1 MVKSPPFFAN
11 LGQKK
16 FIFAPTIHNKIKF
29 ILDMK
34 KYLSVAAS
42 LLLVACSQKPGFE
55 IQGTVAD
62 SQADGKQ
69 VYLVKYGEEAPID
82 SAVVT
87 NGAFTFQGEQATPT
101 LCVLY
106 VGDQKMRRVNAGENA
121 PYTAVFTLEN
131 ARLQA
136 VLDEEAPAVTGTP
149 ENDAF
154 KALQDQIK
162 GIRAQADPLTDQLK
176 SDDEAVKEAAME
188 RYEAIEAEAS
198 QALKAYVEANCDKQV
213 AAKVFSDAR
222 YDISDEDQEAILA
235 KANATFK
242 AVPGID
248 NMINHLNIL
257 KNSAV
262 GKKFIDFEMADA
274 DGKMHKLS
282 EFVGNGKV
290 VLIDFWAS
298 WCPPCRAD
306 MPNLVAAYRQYK
318 SKGFEIVGISL
329 DSKADAWAKGV
340 KDLGI
345 TWTQLSDLQGWKNAG
360 AALYGVNSIPH
371 TVLVDKDGT
380 ILCKQLHGKEIA
392 AKLEE
397 ILK

>member
-1 MVKSPPFFAN
+1 MSPLYTTSKN
-11 LGQKK
+11 S
-16 FIFAPTIHNKIKF
+16 

-34 KYLSVAAS
+34 KYLSLAAS
-42 LLLVACSQKPGFE
+42 LLMVACSQKPGFE

-106 VGDQKMRRVNAGENA
+106 VGDQEMRRVSAGENA
-121 PYTAVFTLEN
+121 PYTAIFTLEN

-136 VLDEEAPAVTGTP
+136 VLNEEAPAVSGTP

-154 KALQDQIK
+154 KALQDQVK
-162 GIRAQADPLTDQLK
+162 GIRAKAEPLTDQLK
-176 SDDEAVKEAAME
+176 SADEAVKEAAME
-188 RYEAIEAEAS
+188 QYEAIEAEAS
-198 QALKAYVEANCDKQV
+198 QALKAYIEAHCDKQV

-222 YDISDEDQEAILA
+222 YDLSDEDQEAILA
-235 KANATFK
+235 KANDTFK
-242 AVPGID
+242 AVRGID
-248 NMINHLNIL
+248 KMIEHLNIL

-274 DGKMHKLS
+274 EGKMHKLS

-306 MPNLVAAYRQYK
+306 MPNLVAAYKQYK

-340 KDLGI
+340 QDLGI

-371 TVLVDKDGT
+371 TILVDKDGT
-380 ILCKQLHGKEIA
+380 ILCKKLHGKEIA

>member
-1 MVKSPPFFAN
+1 MSPLYTTSKN
-11 LGQKK
+11 S
-16 FIFAPTIHNKIKF
+16 

-34 KYLSVAAS
+34 KYLSLAAS

-106 VGDQKMRRVNAGENA
+106 VGDQEMRRVSAGENA
-121 PYTAVFTLEN
+121 PYTAIFTLEN

-136 VLDEEAPAVTGTP
+136 VLNEEAPAVSGTP

-154 KALQDQIK
+154 KALQDQVK
-162 GIRAQADPLTDQLK
+162 GIRAKAEPLTDQLK
-176 SDDEAVKEAAME
+176 SADEAVKEAAME
-188 RYEAIEAEAS
+188 QYEAIEAEAS
-198 QALKAYVEANCDKQV
+198 QALKAYIEANCDKQV

-222 YDISDEDQEAILA
+222 YDLSDEDQEAILA
-235 KANATFK
+235 KANDTFK
-242 AVPGID
+242 AVRGID
-248 NMINHLNIL
+248 KMIEHLNIL

-274 DGKMHKLS
+274 EGKMHKLS

-306 MPNLVAAYRQYK
+306 MPNLVAAYKQYK

-340 KDLGI
+340 QDLGI

-371 TVLVDKDGT
+371 TILVDKDGT
-380 ILCKQLHGKEIA
+380 ILCKKLHGKEIA

>member
-1 MVKSPPFFAN
+1 MSPLYTTSKN
-11 LGQKK
+11 S
-16 FIFAPTIHNKIKF
+16 

-34 KYLSVAAS
+34 KYLSLAAS
-42 LLLVACSQKPGFE
+42 LLMVACSQKPGFE

-106 VGDQKMRRVNAGENA
+106 VGDQEMRRVRAGENA
-121 PYTAVFTLEN
+121 PYTAIFTLEN

-136 VLDEEAPAVTGTP
+136 VLNEEAPAVSGTP

-154 KALQDQIK
+154 KALQDQVK
-162 GIRAQADPLTDQLK
+162 GIRAKAEPLTDQLK
-176 SDDEAVKEAAME
+176 SADEAVKEAAME
-188 RYEAIEAEAS
+188 QYEAIEAEAS
-198 QALKAYVEANCDKQV
+198 QALKAYIEANCDKQV

-222 YDISDEDQEAILA
+222 YDLSDEDQEAILA
-235 KANATFK
+235 KANDTFK
-242 AVPGID
+242 AVRGID
-248 NMINHLNIL
+248 KMIEHLNIL

-262 GKKFIDFEMADA
+262 GKMFIDFEMADA
-274 DGKMHKLS
+274 EGKMHKLS

-306 MPNLVAAYRQYK
+306 MPNLVAAYKQYK

-340 KDLGI
+340 QDLGI

-371 TVLVDKDGT
+371 TILVDKDGT
-380 ILCKQLHGKEIA
+380 ILCKKLHGKEIA

>member
-1 MVKSPPFFAN
+1 MSPLYTTSKN
-11 LGQKK
+11 S
-16 FIFAPTIHNKIKF
+16 

-34 KYLSVAAS
+34 KYLSLAAS
-42 LLLVACSQKPGFE
+42 LLMVACSQKPGFE

-106 VGDQKMRRVNAGENA
+106 VGDQEMRRVSAGENA
-121 PYTAVFTLEN
+121 PYTAIFTLEN

-136 VLDEEAPAVTGTP
+136 VLNEEAPAVSGTP

-154 KALQDQIK
+154 KALQDQVK
-162 GIRAQADPLTDQLK
+162 GIRAKAEPLTDQLK
-176 SDDEAVKEAAME
+176 SADEAVKEAVME
-188 RYEAIEAEAS
+188 QYEAIEAEAS
-198 QALKAYVEANCDKQV
+198 QALKAYIEANCDKQV

-222 YDISDEDQEAILA
+222 YDLSDEDQEAILA
-235 KANATFK
+235 KANDTFK
-242 AVPGID
+242 AVRGID
-248 NMINHLNIL
+248 KMIEHLNIL

-274 DGKMHKLS
+274 EGKMHKLS

-306 MPNLVAAYRQYK
+306 MPNLVAAYKQYK

-340 KDLGI
+340 QDLGI

-371 TVLVDKDGT
+371 TILVDKDGT
-380 ILCKQLHGKEIA
+380 ILCKKLHGKEIA

>member
-1 MVKSPPFFAN
+1 MSPLYTTSKN
-11 LGQKK
+11 S
-16 FIFAPTIHNKIKF
+16 

-34 KYLSVAAS
+34 KYLSLAAS
-42 LLLVACSQKPGFE
+42 LLMVACSQKPGFE

-69 VYLVKYGEEAPID
+69 VYLVKYGEEAPTD

-106 VGDQKMRRVNAGENA
+106 VGDQEMRRVSAGENA
-121 PYTAVFTLEN
+121 PYTAIFTLEN

-136 VLDEEAPAVTGTP
+136 VLNEEAPAVSGTP

-154 KALQDQIK
+154 KALQDQVK
-162 GIRAQADPLTDQLK
+162 GIRAKAEPLTDQLK
-176 SDDEAVKEAAME
+176 SADEAVKEAAME
-188 RYEAIEAEAS
+188 QYEAIEAEAS
-198 QALKAYVEANCDKQV
+198 QALKAYIEANCDKQV

-222 YDISDEDQEAILA
+222 YDLSDEDQEAILA
-235 KANATFK
+235 KANDTFK
-242 AVPGID
+242 AVRGID
-248 NMINHLNIL
+248 KMIEHLNIL

-262 GKKFIDFEMADA
+262 GKMFIDFEMADA
-274 DGKMHKLS
+274 EGKMHKLS

-306 MPNLVAAYRQYK
+306 MPNLVAAYKQYK

-340 KDLGI
+340 QDLGI

-371 TVLVDKDGT
+371 TILVDKDGT
-380 ILCKQLHGKEIA
+380 ILCKKLHGKEIA

>member
-1 MVKSPPFFAN
+1 
-11 LGQKK
+11 
-16 FIFAPTIHNKIKF
+16 
-29 ILDMK
+29 MK
-34 KYLSVAAS
+34 KYLSLAAS
-42 LLLVACSQKPGFE
+42 LLMVACSQKPGFE
-55 IQGTVAD
+55 IQGAVAD

-106 VGDQKMRRVNAGENA
+106 VGDQEMRRVSAGENA
-121 PYTAVFTLEN
+121 PYTAIFTLEN

-136 VLDEEAPAVTGTP
+136 VLNEEAPAVSGTP

-154 KALQDQIK
+154 KALQDQVK
-162 GIRAQADPLTDQLK
+162 GIRAKAEPLTDQLK
-176 SDDEAVKEAAME
+176 SADEAVKEAAME
-188 RYEAIEAEAS
+188 QYEAIEAEAS
-198 QALKAYVEANCDKQV
+198 QALKAYIEANCDKQV

-222 YDISDEDQEAILA
+222 YDLSDEDQEAILA
-235 KANATFK
+235 KANDTFK
-242 AVPGID
+242 AVRGID
-248 NMINHLNIL
+248 KMIEHLNIL

-262 GKKFIDFEMADA
+262 GKMFIEMADA
-274 DGKMHKLS
+274 EGKMHKLS

-306 MPNLVAAYRQYK
+306 MPNLVAAYKQYK

-340 KDLGI
+340 QDLGI

-371 TVLVDKDGT
+371 TILVDKDGT

>member
-1 MVKSPPFFAN
+1 MSPLYTTSKN
-11 LGQKK
+11 S
-16 FIFAPTIHNKIKF
+16 

-34 KYLSVAAS
+34 KYLSLAAS

-106 VGDQKMRRVNAGENA
+106 VGDQEMRRVSAGENA
-121 PYTAVFTLEN
+121 PYTAIFTLEN

-136 VLDEEAPAVTGTP
+136 VLNEEAPAVSGTP

-154 KALQDQIK
+154 KALQDQVK
-162 GIRAQADPLTDQLK
+162 GIRAKAEPLTDQLK
-176 SDDEAVKEAAME
+176 SADEAVKETAME
-188 RYEAIEAEAS
+188 QYEAIEAEAS
-198 QALKAYVEANCDKQV
+198 QALKAYIEANCDKQV

-222 YDISDEDQEAILA
+222 YDLSDEDQEAILA
-235 KANATFK
+235 KANDTFK
-242 AVPGID
+242 AVRGID
-248 NMINHLNIL
+248 KMIEHLNIL

-274 DGKMHKLS
+274 EGKMHKLS

-306 MPNLVAAYRQYK
+306 MPNLVAAYKQYK

-340 KDLGI
+340 QDLGI

-371 TVLVDKDGT
+371 TILVDKDGT

>member
-1 MVKSPPFFAN
+1 
-11 LGQKK
+11 
-16 FIFAPTIHNKIKF
+16 
-29 ILDMK
+29 MK
-34 KYLSVAAS
+34 KYLSLAAS

-106 VGDQKMRRVNAGENA
+106 VGDQEMRRVSAGENA
-121 PYTAVFTLEN
+121 PYTAIFTLEN

-136 VLDEEAPAVTGTP
+136 VLNEEAPAVSGTP

-154 KALQDQIK
+154 KALQDQVK
-162 GIRAQADPLTDQLK
+162 GIRAKAEPLTDQLK
-176 SDDEAVKEAAME
+176 SADEAVKEAAME
-188 RYEAIEAEAS
+188 QYEAIEAEAS
-198 QALKAYVEANCDKQV
+198 QALKAYIEANCDKQV

-222 YDISDEDQEAILA
+222 YDLSDEDQEAILA
-235 KANATFK
+235 KANDTFK
-242 AVPGID
+242 AVRGID
-248 NMINHLNIL
+248 KMIEHLNIL

-262 GKKFIDFEMADA
+262 GKMFIDFEMADA
-274 DGKMHKLS
+274 EGKMHKLS

-306 MPNLVAAYRQYK
+306 MPNLVAAYKQYK

-340 KDLGI
+340 QDLGI

-371 TVLVDKDGT
+371 TILVDKDGT

>member
-1 MVKSPPFFAN
+1 MSPLYTTSKN
-11 LGQKK
+11 S
-16 FIFAPTIHNKIKF
+16 

-34 KYLSVAAS
+34 KYLSLAAS

-87 NGAFTFQGEQATPT
+87 NGAFTFQGEQAIPT

-106 VGDQKMRRVNAGENA
+106 VGDHEMRRVSAGENA
-121 PYTAVFTLEN
+121 PYTAIFTLEN

-136 VLDEEAPAVTGTP
+136 VLNEEAPAVSGTP

-154 KALQDQIK
+154 KALQDQVK
-162 GIRAQADPLTDQLK
+162 GIRAKAEPLTDQLK
-176 SDDEAVKEAAME
+176 SADEAVKEAAME
-188 RYEAIEAEAS
+188 QYEAIEAEAS
-198 QALKAYVEANCDKQV
+198 QALKAYIEANCDKQV

-222 YDISDEDQEAILA
+222 YDLSDEDQEAILA
-235 KANATFK
+235 KANDTFK
-242 AVPGID
+242 AVRGID
-248 NMINHLNIL
+248 KMIEHLNIL

-274 DGKMHKLS
+274 EGKMHKLS

-306 MPNLVAAYRQYK
+306 MPNLVAAYKQYK

-340 KDLGI
+340 QDLGI

-371 TVLVDKDGT
+371 TILVDKDGT
-380 ILCKQLHGKEIA
+380 ILCKKLHGKEIA

>member
-1 MVKSPPFFAN
+1 MSPLYTTSKN
-11 LGQKK
+11 S
-16 FIFAPTIHNKIKF
+16 

-34 KYLSVAAS
+34 KYLSLAAS
-42 LLLVACSQKPGFE
+42 LLMVACSQKPGFE

-106 VGDQKMRRVNAGENA
+106 VGDQEMRRVSAGENA
-121 PYTAVFTLEN
+121 PYTAIFTLEN

-136 VLDEEAPAVTGTP
+136 VLNEEAPAVSGTP

-154 KALQDQIK
+154 KALQDQVK
-162 GIRAQADPLTDQLK
+162 GIRAKAEPLTDQLK
-176 SDDEAVKEAAME
+176 SADEAVKEAAME
-188 RYEAIEAEAS
+188 QYEAIEAEAS
-198 QALKAYVEANCDKQV
+198 QVLKAYIEANCDKQV

-222 YDISDEDQEAILA
+222 YDLSDEDQEAILA
-235 KANATFK
+235 KANDTFK
-242 AVPGID
+242 AVRGID
-248 NMINHLNIL
+248 KMIEHLNIL

-274 DGKMHKLS
+274 EGKMHKLS

-306 MPNLVAAYRQYK
+306 MPNLVAAYKQYK

-340 KDLGI
+340 QDLGI

-371 TVLVDKDGT
+371 TILVDKDGT
-380 ILCKQLHGKEIA
+380 ILCKKLHGKEIA

>member
-1 MVKSPPFFAN
+1 MSPLYTTSKN
-11 LGQKK
+11 S
-16 FIFAPTIHNKIKF
+16 

-34 KYLSVAAS
+34 KYLSLAAS

-69 VYLVKYGEEAPID
+69 VYLVTYGEEAPID

-106 VGDQKMRRVNAGENA
+106 VGDQEMRRVSAGENA
-121 PYTAVFTLEN
+121 PYTAIFTLEN

-136 VLDEEAPAVTGTP
+136 VLNEEAPAVSGTP

-154 KALQDQIK
+154 KALQDQVK
-162 GIRAQADPLTDQLK
+162 GIRAKAEPLTDQLK
-176 SDDEAVKEAAME
+176 SADEAVKEAAME
-188 RYEAIEAEAS
+188 QYEAIEAEAS
-198 QALKAYVEANCDKQV
+198 QALKAYIEANCDKQV

-222 YDISDEDQEAILA
+222 YDLSDEDQEAILA
-235 KANATFK
+235 KANDTFK
-242 AVPGID
+242 AVRGID
-248 NMINHLNIL
+248 KMIEHLNIL

-274 DGKMHKLS
+274 EGKMHKLS

-306 MPNLVAAYRQYK
+306 MPNLVAAYKQYK

-340 KDLGI
+340 QDLGI

-371 TVLVDKDGT
+371 TILVDKDGT

>member
-106 VGDQKMRRVNAGENA
+106 VGDQEMRRVNAGENA

>member
-1 MVKSPPFFAN
+1 MSPLYTTSTN
-11 LGQKK
+11 S
-16 FIFAPTIHNKIKF
+16 

-34 KYLSVAAS
+34 KYLPLAAS
-42 LLLVACSQKPGFE
+42 RLMVACSQKPGFE

-106 VGDQKMRRVNAGENA
+106 VGDQEMRRVSAGENA
-121 PYTAVFTLEN
+121 PYTAIFTLEN

-136 VLDEEAPAVTGTP
+136 VLNEEAPAVSGTP

-154 KALQDQIK
+154 KALQDQVK
-162 GIRAQADPLTDQLK
+162 GIRAKAEPLTDQLK
-176 SDDEAVKEAAME
+176 SADEAVKEAAME
-188 RYEAIEAEAS
+188 QYEAIEAEAS
-198 QALKAYVEANCDKQV
+198 QALKAYIEANCDKQV

-222 YDISDEDQEAILA
+222 YDLSDEDQEAILA
-235 KANATFK
+235 KANDTFK
-242 AVPGID
+242 AVRGID
-248 NMINHLNIL
+248 KMIEHLNIL

-274 DGKMHKLS
+274 EGKMHKLS

-306 MPNLVAAYRQYK
+306 MPNLVAAYKQYK

-340 KDLGI
+340 QDLGI

-371 TVLVDKDGT
+371 TILVDKDGT
-380 ILCKQLHGKEIA
+380 ILCKKLHGKEIA

>member
-1 MVKSPPFFAN
+1 MSPLYTTSKN
-11 LGQKK
+11 S
-16 FIFAPTIHNKIKF
+16 

-34 KYLSVAAS
+34 KYLSLAAS

-69 VYLVKYGEEAPID
+69 VYLVIYGEEAPID

-106 VGDQKMRRVNAGENA
+106 VGDQEMRRVSAGENA
-121 PYTAVFTLEN
+121 PYTAIFTLEN

-136 VLDEEAPAVTGTP
+136 VLNEEAPAVSGTP

-154 KALQDQIK
+154 KALQDQVK
-162 GIRAQADPLTDQLK
+162 GIRAKAEPLTDQLK
-176 SDDEAVKEAAME
+176 SADEAVKEAAME
-188 RYEAIEAEAS
+188 QYEAIEAEAS
-198 QALKAYVEANCDKQV
+198 QALKAYIEANCDKQV

-222 YDISDEDQEAILA
+222 YDLSDEDQEAILA
-235 KANATFK
+235 KANDTFK
-242 AVPGID
+242 AVRGID
-248 NMINHLNIL
+248 KMIEHLNIL

-274 DGKMHKLS
+274 EGKMHKLS

-306 MPNLVAAYRQYK
+306 MPNLVAAYKQYK

-340 KDLGI
+340 QDLGI

-371 TVLVDKDGT
+371 TILVDKDGT
-380 ILCKQLHGKEIA
+380 ILCKKLHGKEIA